1 MFCNNGG
8 YIDGFGDLVW
18 VKVVETS
25 LDLTQRQDVRVHISL
40 FSSRSSLGSRPPP
53 FRARLNYAHA
63 YAANIR
69 RTGKAW
75 AETSREGRRGVDAW
89 RCGM

>member
-1 MFCNNGG
+1 MVHEFPYQNVVIQ
-8 YIDGFGDLVW
+8 YYSWALV
-18 VKVVETS
+18 
-25 LDLTQRQDVRVHISL
+25 
-40 FSSRSSLGSRPPP
+40 SLGSRPPP
-53 FRARLNYAHA
+53 FRVRLNYAHA

-89 RCGM
+89 RCGT